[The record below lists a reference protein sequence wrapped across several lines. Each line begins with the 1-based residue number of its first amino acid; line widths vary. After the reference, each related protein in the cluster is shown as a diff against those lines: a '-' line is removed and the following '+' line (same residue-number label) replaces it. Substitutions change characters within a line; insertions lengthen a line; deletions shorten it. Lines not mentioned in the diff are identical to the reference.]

1 MVLVKDRK
9 KLLRQIL
16 RQAREDAKLRQ
27 IDVAALLEVPQSYV
41 AKVESG
47 ERKISFIEVLDFC
60 SAIELDPQ
68 ILIDRLSL

>member
-27 IDVAALLEVPQSYV
+27 IDVAALLGVPQSYV

-60 SAIELDPQ
+60 NAIGLDPQ
-68 ILIDRLSL
+68 VLIDRLSS

>member
-27 IDVAALLEVPQSYV
+27 IDVAALLGVPQSYV

-60 SAIELDPQ
+60 SAIQLDPQ

>member
-27 IDVAALLEVPQSYV
+27 IDVAALLDVPQSYV

>member
-16 RQAREDAKLRQ
+16 RQSREAAELRQ
-27 IDVAALLEVPQSYV
+27 IDVAALLGVPQSYV

-60 SAIELDPQ
+60 NLIGLDPQ
-68 ILIDRLSL
+68 VLIDRLNT

>member
-27 IDVAALLEVPQSYV
+27 IDVAALLDVPQSYV

-60 SAIELDPQ
+60 SAIQLDPQ

>member
-9 KLLRQIL
+9 KLLRHIL

-27 IDVAALLEVPQSYV
+27 IDVAALLGVPQSYV

-60 SAIELDPQ
+60 SAIQLDPQ

>member
-27 IDVAALLEVPQSYV
+27 IDVAALLDAPQSYV

-60 SAIELDPQ
+60 NAIGLDPQ
-68 ILIDRLSL
+68 VLIDRLSS

>member
-9 KLLRQIL
+9 KLLRQI
-16 RQAREDAKLRQ
+16 
-27 IDVAALLEVPQSYV
+27 DVAALLDVPQSYV

-60 SAIELDPQ
+60 SAIQLDPQ

>member
-27 IDVAALLEVPQSYV
+27 IDVAALLDVPQSYV

-47 ERKISFIEVLDFC
+47 ERKISFIEILDFC

>member
-16 RQAREDAKLRQ
+16 RQAREAAELRQ
-27 IDVAALLEVPQSYV
+27 IDVAALLGVPQSYV

-60 SAIELDPQ
+60 NAIGLDPQ
-68 ILIDRLSL
+68 VLIDRLSS